1 MTIDREFDKKHI
13 WHQYSSLTNPIPT
26 YPVVKTQGAS
36 VFLEDGTELVDGM
49 SSWWCQI
56 HGGCHPE
63 LNQAIYDQVPKF
75 THFMF
80 AGVSHD
86 PATELSKKLLAITPK
101 ELDSVFYAESGSVA
115 VEVGLKLAH
124 LYWQGKR
131 EKGINTFAKDRFLTV
146 NYGYHG
152 DTFGAM
158 SVCDPVNSMH
168 RTYSGYL
175 TKNYFVNPPKTK
187 FDDEWDENDIKDF
200 QDTIAKNHE
209 SIAAVILEPIVQG
222 AGGMRIYHPEFLKRI
237 KQLCLKY
244 NTLLILDEIAT
255 GFGRT
260 GKLFAHEH
268 ADIVPDIL
276 LCGKG
281 LTGGYLPLSA
291 VLMTRDVAN
300 YVCESPA
307 KRFYHGPTYMANALA
322 CSVANKSLEILARNE
337 WKSQVAN
344 IEHTFRLELF
354 EKIKNL
360 NLPYVEDLR
369 GIGALAV
376 IQLVKPYETEY
387 LQAKFVKHGAW
398 VRPFGKLIYLM
409 PPFVIKQDQLEKLCS
424 AAVDVIK
431 SLEDL

>member
-1 MTIDREFDKKHI
+1 MTIDTEFDKKHI

-26 YPVVKTQGAS
+26 YSVVKTNGAS
-36 VFLEDGTELVDGM
+36 ITLEDGRDLVDGM

-56 HGGCHPE
+56 HGGCNPE

-80 AGVSHD
+80 AGVSHE
-86 PATELSKKLLAITPK
+86 PATELSKKLIEITPE

-124 LYWQGKR
+124 LYWQGKK
-131 EKGINTFAKDRFLTV
+131 EMGESKLPKDRFLTV

-175 TKNYFVNPPKTK
+175 TQNYFVNTPTTK
-187 FDDEWDENDIKDF
+187 FGETWNPNDISDF
-200 QDTIAKNHE
+200 ESTLKQNHE
-209 SIAAVILEPIVQG
+209 RIAAVILEPIVQG
-222 AGGMRIYHPEFLKRI
+222 AGGMRIYHPQFLK
-237 KQLCLKY
+237 KVKELCVEY

-260 GKLFAHEH
+260 GKLFAHQH

-291 VLMTRDVAN
+291 VLMTRDIAN
-300 YVCESPA
+300 FVCESPA
-307 KRFYHGPTYMANALA
+307 KRFFHGPTYMANALA
-322 CSVANKSLEILARNE
+322 CAVANKSLEILSRNE
-337 WKSQVAN
+337 WQSQVSN
-344 IEHTFRLELF
+344 IEKTFQRELF
-354 EKIKNL
+354 EKIESL
-360 NLPYVEDLR
+360 NLSYVEDMR

-376 IQLVKPYETEY
+376 IQLTKPYETEV
-387 LQAKFVKHGAW
+387 LQAKFVDAGAW

-409 PPFVIKQDQLEKLCS
+409 PPFVITQAQLNTLCE
-424 AAVDVIK
+424 AAVSVVK
-431 SLEDL
+431 SLESL